1 MAAEAS
7 GRAAVSTQAEILAA
21 LNALPTP
28 EARAQFVM
36 QLSTTQKAILNWGD
50 DYGPKVNP

>member
-1 MAAEAS
+1 M
-7 GRAAVSTQAEILAA
+7 STQAEILAA

-28 EARAQFVM
+28 EARAHFVM